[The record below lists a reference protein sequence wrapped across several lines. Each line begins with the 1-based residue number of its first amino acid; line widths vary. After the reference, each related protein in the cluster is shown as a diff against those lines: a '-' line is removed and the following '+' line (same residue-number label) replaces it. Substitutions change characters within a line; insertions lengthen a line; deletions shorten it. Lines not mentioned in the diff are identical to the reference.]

1 MTALPHVSTLVLEVP
16 DATLAAD
23 LAARLED
30 RWACCAFGEAEAP
43 VTVVFLSHR
52 GDTDFTHLLQRIAS
66 WVHEHDLGE
75 IAMRLHGRAFIKA
88 KPQVRLQ
95 RGCP

>member
-16 DATLAAD
+16 DAALADA

-43 VTVVFLSHR
+43 VTVVFLSNR
-52 GDTDFTHLLQRIAS
+52 GDADFPQLLHRIAT

-75 IAMRLHGRAFIKA
+75 IAMRLHGRAFIRA
-88 KPQVRLQ
+88 QPRLHSHS
-95 RGCP
+95 G